1 MSQVVLDFQQKAR
14 RPVNTPMTTRNL
26 KLILLTYED
35 DTSLE
40 LEVVDQQGF
49 HRISEYE
56 GANGRFIIHEVYLT
70 YGEKDGLIGQNTGN
84 S

>member
-1 MSQVVLDFQQKAR
+1 
-14 RPVNTPMTTRNL
+14 
-26 KLILLTYED
+26 LLTYED

-49 HRISEYE
+49 HRVSEYE

-70 YGEKDGLIGQNTGN
+70 YGEKDGLIGQNTTD
-84 S
+84 